1 MQINITFRHEE
12 SSPQLKDYIE
22 EKLHKV
28 KKYLHEPIEAHVVLS
43 AEKFRHTAEVN
54 IMAGNGTS
62 IHGMES
68 MEDIHAAIDNVVD
81 KIERQIKK
89 QLDKS
94 KRPKR
99 KNLRSSST
107 R

>member
-1 MQINITFRHEE
+1 M
-12 SSPQLKDYIE
+12 KDYIE
-22 EKLHKV
+22 EKLHKI

-43 AEKFRHTAEVN
+43 AEKFRHSVEVN
-54 IMAGNGTS
+54 VMAGNGTT

-68 MEDIHAAIDNVVD
+68 KEDIHAAIDSVAD
-81 KIERQIKK
+81 KVERQIKK

-99 KNLRSSST
+99 QNT
-107 R
+107 RTP

>member
-1 MQINITFRHEE
+1 MQINITFRHME
-12 SSPQLKDYIE
+12 SSPPVKVYIG

-28 KKYLHEPIEAHVVLS
+28 KKYLHEPIEAHVVFS
-43 AEKFRHTAEVN
+43 AEKFRHTVEVN
-54 IMAGNGTS
+54 IMAGNGTV

-68 MEDIHAAIDNVVD
+68 MENIHAAIDSVVD

-99 KNLRSSST
+99 RPMWSP
-107 R
+107 

>member
-1 MQINITFRHEE
+1 MQINITFRHVEH
-12 SSPQLKDYIE
+12 SPQLKDYIG

-28 KKYLHEPIEAHVVLS
+28 KKYLHEPIEAHVVLA

-54 IMAGNGTS
+54 IMSGNGTA

-68 MEDIHAAIDNVVD
+68 MEDLHVAIDNVMD

-99 KNLRSSST
+99 RNRRSP
-107 R
+107 